1 MATNP
6 KPVFPKLAATLPGE
20 ADILAKVIENF
31 ADFDAKLVYADWL
44 QEHDD
49 DRGPL
54 LRDFVNAHREGK
66 KLPATNSQP
75 KPWCDLVGITLIQQL
90 RRTELKEKTNALLA
104 LALPTINYKAMPS
117 SDKSLTLGAS
127 KFGGCPDLPDDE
139 DWPANDDDGPLSF
152 FGQFNLAELQ
162 ASPVAREL
170 PAKGLLSVFAF
181 YQGDGDDDFP
191 DDCWRMFYFPD
202 VSKLERRDFPAELEA
217 ESRFPACRLQFTES
231 FTLPSTD
238 SPWSKEIDKI
248 VNENTD
254 EEYHRIYWSLAGD
267 HILGHPFPIQS
278 DFLEKKSNRHL
289 LTINGCDATGWEF
302 GDGGALYFTLAQ
314 TELRKGNFKKVKM
327 FMDCG

>member
-1 MATNP
+1 MAKNP

-66 KLPATNSQP
+66 KLPATKSQP

-90 RRTELKEKTNALLA
+90 LGTELQEKTDALLA
-104 LALPTINYKAMPS
+104 LTWPTITYKPVNA
-117 SDKSLTLGAS
+117 SDKSLAIGAS

-139 DWPANDDDGPLSF
+139 DWPANDDDAPLSF

-162 ASPVAREL
+162 VSPVAREL

-202 VSKLERRDFPAELEA
+202 VSKLARRDLPAELEE
-217 ESRFPACRLQFTES
+217 ESRFPACRLQFAES
-231 FTLPSTD
+231 FTLPSPE
-238 SPWSKEIDKI
+238 SPWSKDLDKI
-248 VNENTD
+248 AYMD
-254 EEYHRIYWSLAGD
+254 
-267 HILGHPFPIQS
+267 P
-278 DFLEKKSNRHL
+278 
-289 LTINGCDATGWEF
+289 
-302 GDGGALYFTLAQ
+302 
-314 TELRKGNFKKVKM
+314 TETY
-327 FMDCG
+327 